1 MIIVHGKVFIDGQF
15 HETDLRI
22 TGKKISEI
30 APRLQDEEKIDVQG
44 ALIFPGFIDTH
55 IHGAE
60 QVNCGES
67 AAAMR
72 KICAALPR
80 YGVTSFTPTPIADD
94 IETSQKAVQ
103 VIREAKGSLGS
114 DILGIFLYTGYKN
127 RSISYYAPP
136 TLPTPEHTRALAG
149 QDLSLIFSA
158 LIAPELDGGLE
169 WIDWAVEQGMLPVI
183 GFSEGSPDIIHQAVA
198 RGARLTDHFPNGFP
212 AIDHHLSQ
220 GVVQCL
226 LEDDLAMQVN
236 CYCIHVAPEFLRM
249 MIRCKGLDHLVAV
262 SDSSC
267 LLGCPDGEYQM
278 GDKKVFLKDGAV
290 RDVNGKLVTG
300 AHSFDEN
307 MRTLRERGFT
317 LEEIGA
323 LCAENAAKALN
334 LKDRGKIEVG
344 RRADL
349 VIMDEG
355 LHVRKTMIEGEWCYQ
370 ND

>member
-1 MIIVHGKVFIDGQF
+1 
-15 HETDLRI
+15 
-22 TGKKISEI
+22 
-30 APRLQDEEKIDVQG
+30 
-44 ALIFPGFIDTH
+44 
-55 IHGAE
+55 
-60 QVNCGES
+60 
-67 AAAMR
+67 
-72 KICAALPR
+72 
-80 YGVTSFTPTPIADD
+80 
-94 IETSQKAVQ
+94 
-103 VIREAKGSLGS
+103 
-114 DILGIFLYTGYKN
+114 
-127 RSISYYAPP
+127 
-136 TLPTPEHTRALAG
+136 
-149 QDLSLIFSA
+149 
-158 LIAPELDGGLE
+158 
-169 WIDWAVEQGMLPVI
+169 
-183 GFSEGSPDIIHQAVA
+183 
-198 RGARLTDHFPNGFP
+198 
-212 AIDHHLSQ
+212 
-220 GVVQCL
+220 
-226 LEDDLAMQVN
+226 
-236 CYCIHVAPEFLRM
+236 M

>member
-1 MIIVHGKVFIDGQF
+1 MIIVHGKAFIDGQF
-15 HETDLRI
+15 KETDLRI
-22 TGKKISEI
+22 TDKKITEI
-30 APRLQDEEKIDVQG
+30 GSSLQDEEIIDARG

-60 QVNCGES
+60 KVNCGES
-67 AAAMR
+67 VDAMR
-72 KICAALPR
+72 TICAALPR

-94 IETSQKAVQ
+94 IEASQKAVE
-103 VIREAKGSLGS
+103 VIREAKGAPGS

-127 RSISYYAPP
+127 RSIPYYAPP
-136 TLPTPEHTRALAG
+136 TLPTPEHTLALAN
-149 QDLSLIFSA
+149 QDLSMIYSV
-158 LIAPELDGGLE
+158 LIAPELEGGLA
-169 WIDWAVEQGMLPVI
+169 WIDWAVGQGILPVL
-183 GFSEGSPDIIHQAVA
+183 GFSEGSPDVIHEAVA
-198 RGARLTDHFPNGFP
+198 RGVRLTDHFPNGFP
-212 AIDHHLSQ
+212 AIDHHYSQ

-226 LEDDLAMQVN
+226 LEDELAMQVN
-236 CYCIHVAPEFLRM
+236 CDCIHVAPEFLRL

-267 LLGCPDGEYQM
+267 LLGCPEGEYQM
-278 GDKKVFLKDGAV
+278 GDKQVFLKNGAV
-290 RDVNGKLVTG
+290 RDSQGKLVTG

-307 MRTLRERGFT
+307 MRTLLKKGFT

-349 VIMDEG
+349 VLMDDH
-355 LHVRKTMIEGEWCYQ
+355 LHVLKTMIEGVWYYQ
-370 ND
+370 R